1 MSGRSSRDRRNDEV
15 TQLEYIPRKSMSSW
29 QRVLIVTMAV
39 IGTALAGLQ
48 LWLVLA
54 SWNVAVANTYYWRPA
69 ALVQG
74 LTGVI
79 YLAIGLL
86 IVRVRPQI
94 NIGWLVAIIGL
105 GILVYQTA
113 AEYAVRGLQID
124 PGSLPA
130 AGEVGVLSQ
139 TVWIVPFSF
148 IPILFLFYPTGKL
161 PSRRWAPVVLLDLL
175 AVTTVVFVGTLAF
188 WRFRHDGAAI
198 LNEAAPSPTVDLVL
212 TIGIFGI
219 LTPLLLS
226 VVSLIIRWRQG
237 SETVRLQIKWLLL
250 TGFLLAAQGLLIM
263 FDIDEGGGIFGEA
276 LLLTALVALPTSV
289 GIAVTRYRLYD
300 IDRIISR
307 TVTYGSL
314 TLLLVAAY
322 LSSVFLVRSLLPV
335 EGQLPVAIST
345 LAIAALFN
353 PLRRRIQRLVDR
365 RFNRSRYDA
374 ELALTKF
381 SETVRGEGDL
391 ASLCDEVAALVEQTM
406 QPASLSLWVR

>member
-1 MSGRSSRDRRNDEV
+1 MSSR
-15 TQLEYIPRKSMSSW
+15 
-29 QRVLIVTMAV
+29 QRLLIVAVTV

-48 LWLVLA
+48 LWLVLS
-54 SWNVAVANTYYWRPA
+54 SWNIAVANTYYWRPA

-74 LTGVI
+74 LAGVI

-86 IVRVRPQI
+86 VVRVRPQI
-94 NIGWLVAIIGL
+94 NIGWLVAIVGL

-113 AEYAVRGLQID
+113 AEYAVRGLLID

-148 IPILFLFYPTGKL
+148 IPILFLVYPTGKL
-161 PSRRWAPVVLLDLL
+161 PSRRWAPVVLLDVL
-175 AVTTVVFVGTLAF
+175 AASTVVLVGTVAY
-188 WRFRHDGAAI
+188 WRFRGDGGAI
-198 LNEAAPSPTVDLVL
+198 LNAEPPSPTVDLIL
-212 TIGIFGI
+212 TIGIFGLLI
-219 LTPLLLS
+219 PLLLS
-226 VVSLIIRWRQG
+226 VVSLVVRWRQG

-250 TGFLLAAQGLLIM
+250 TGFFFAAQGLLIM
-263 FDIDEGGGIFGEA
+263 FDVDEGGGIVSEA

-307 TVTYGSL
+307 TVTYASI
-314 TLLLVAAY
+314 TLLLVGAY
-322 LSSVFLVRSLLPV
+322 LSSVFLMRSLLPV
-335 EGQLPVAIST
+335 EGQLPVAVST

-365 RFNRSRYDA
+365 RFNRSHYNA

-381 SETVRGEGDL
+381 SETVRDEGDL
-391 ASLCDEVAALVEQTM
+391 ASLCNEVAALVERTM